1 MSATLRM
8 LKWSLS
14 LDRQFFFAVG
24 GLPLSAKLSLLFHKY
39 LRYLAGRL
47 GVGGGRA
54 KSLMVFGRRFCYNEP
69 LAVAS
74 LQRVYCAAH
83 GLKDLLPERPVVLDV
98 GANIGQFN
106 FFSSH
111 YLAARRV
118 ISIEPDPGSFELLA
132 VNALRSSD
140 CRRCAVSDQEGE
152 VLFHVACESTQL
164 SSYLPQPD
172 AGYRDSYPVPAR
184 TLDGIAEE
192 LGVGEI
198 DLLKIDTEGSE
209 YDVLKSAEEVLSRTR
224 LVLIEMSVFRECSGN
239 LFRIGSFLEERGF
252 RLVHLAAGEEGRPR
266 DLDALFQRA

>member
-1 MSATLRM
+1 MLRM

-14 LDRQFFFAVG
+14 LDRQFVFAIDG
-24 GLPLSAKLSLLFHKY
+24 ISLSAKLSLMLHKY
-39 LRYLAGRL
+39 LRYLAGR
-47 GVGGGRA
+47 VGAGAGRP

-83 GLKDLLPERPVVLDV
+83 DLRDLLPERPVVLDV

-106 FFSSH
+106 FFASH
-111 YLAARRV
+111 YLGARRV
-118 ISIEPDPGSFELLA
+118 VSVEPDPASFDLLCA
-132 VNALRSSD
+132 NAADGSD
-140 CRRCAVSDQEGE
+140 CLRCAVSDVEGE
-152 VLFHVACESTQL
+152 VLFHVSCESTQL

-172 AGYRDSYPVPAR
+172 AGYHDSYPVPAR
-184 TLDGIAEE
+184 TLDGIAGEAA
-192 LGVGEI
+192 LGEI

-209 YDVLKSAEEVLSRTR
+209 FDVLKSAEAVLSRTR

-239 LFRIGSFLEERGF
+239 LFRIGSFLEDRGF
-252 RLVHLAAGEEGRPR
+252 RLVRLSAGEDGRPR